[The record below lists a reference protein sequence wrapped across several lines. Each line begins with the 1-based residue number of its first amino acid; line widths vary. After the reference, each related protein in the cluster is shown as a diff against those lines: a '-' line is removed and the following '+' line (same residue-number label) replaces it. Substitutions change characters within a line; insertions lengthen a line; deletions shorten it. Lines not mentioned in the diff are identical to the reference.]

1 MNLNQ
6 IAGAVEYC
14 KRHEFFQASSVF
26 ISQIENI
33 DSRVT
38 TLCLIYKDN
47 TAQIKFN
54 PTGKC
59 DYNFRVFSLQDLF
72 AMFLRRDQE
81 IVSIFS
87 QSILLLDKAK

>member
-59 DYNFRVFSLQDLF
+59 DYNFTFSAPNGHRHSENSPRLPVARSRSLPC
-72 AMFLRRDQE
+72 A
-81 IVSIFS
+81 
-87 QSILLLDKAK
+87 

>member
-47 TAQIKFN
+47 TAQIKF
-54 PTGKC
+54 
-59 DYNFRVFSLQDLF
+59 R
-72 AMFLRRDQE
+72 
-81 IVSIFS
+81 
-87 QSILLLDKAK
+87 